1 MRYRILITRQA
12 KRQLERLTWRV
23 QERIAEQIARLGHD
37 PFDPALNIKQ
47 LVNDPIAEYR
57 LRVGSY
63 RVKFNR
69 DDGIKIVEVM
79 RVGHRREIYK

>member
-1 MRYRILITRQA
+1 MRYNILITRLA

-37 PFDPALNIKQ
+37 PFDPTLNIKR
-47 LVNDPIAEYR
+47 LVSDPVAEYR
-57 LRVGSY
+57 LRIGSY

-69 DDGIKIVEVM
+69 DDGIRIVEVM

>member
-1 MRYRILITRQA
+1 MHYQISITRQA
-12 KRQLERLTWRV
+12 KRQLERLTWRI
-23 QERIAEQIARLGHD
+23 QERVAEQIVRLGHN
-37 PFDPALNIKQ
+37 PFDPTLDIKR
-47 LVNDPIAEYR
+47 LTNDPVAVYR